1 MTPEFWHDRWREG
14 RTGFH
19 RDAVHPDL
27 IKHADALGVPDKPR
41 VLVPLCGKTL
51 DLSWLVS
58 QGCAVVGVELSEQAA
73 TQYHERAGITPEITP
88 VGAHAIWRSPGL
100 TYIVGDFFSADL
112 GVFDAIWDRAAL
124 VALPSELRVR
134 YAERLRAVLRP
145 GGRMLLNCFT
155 FDADRSGPPH
165 SISDDEVRRHYDHAG
180 QLRRV
185 STVDILDESPRWR
198 EAGAT
203 FMDEKVWLLNRIS

>member
-1 MTPEFWHDRWREG
+1 MTPDFWHDRWREG

-19 RDAVHPDL
+19 RDIVHPDL
-27 IKHADALGVPDKPR
+27 IKHAGTLRIPSAPR
-41 VLVPLCGKTL
+41 ILVPLCGKTL
-51 DLSWLVS
+51 DLGWLVS

-73 TQYHERAGITPEITP
+73 AQYHERAGITPEVEQ
-88 VGAHAIWRSPGL
+88 VGEHAIWQSPGL
-100 TYIVGDFFSADL
+100 TYIVGDFFTADL
-112 GVFDAIWDRAAL
+112 GVFDAVWDRAAL
-124 VALPSELRVR
+124 VALPPELRVR

-165 SISDDEVRRHYDHAG
+165 SIPDDEVREHYEHAG
-180 QLRRV
+180 ELTRL
-185 STVDILDESPRWR
+185 STADILDESPRWR

-203 FMDEKVWLLNRIS
+203 FMDEKVWLLDRIS